1 MRATDSSQSGLIM
14 EHLFFSLLRR
24 LIQAALII
32 AVFPVFAS
40 GGGGGGGGGPEPL
53 QFTVNIGNST
63 SVMRFLQVTMVFEL
77 GSPEV
82 GVHLAALKPKA
93 QHQIILRLTSEEV
106 ANLQTTKGKQALQ
119 ENIAADLNKL
129 LGETSKHGVKEVLF
143 TSFIIQ

>member
-1 MRATDSSQSGLIM
+1 M

-32 AVFPVFAS
+32 AVLPAFAS
-40 GGGGGGGGGPEPL
+40 GGGPEPL

>member
-1 MRATDSSQSGLIM
+1 M

-32 AVFPVFAS
+32 AVLPAFAS
-40 GGGGGGGGGPEPL
+40 GGGGGGGGPEPL